1 MSIGFIN
8 NFLYFLTASSVS
20 IGEIVITGGADS
32 ESAGAAVQGVS
43 EAVTSAS
50 GGGFGGFGIGGMVLY
65 IVGLIALFYFFAIRP
80 QKKREKELKTMQ
92 SSIIVGDWVM
102 TTSGFYGKVVD
113 VSDSVFVI
121 EFGTNKSIS
130 IPVNKNEILGK
141 KEPDFTKSS
150 TSNNK

>member
-1 MSIGFIN
+1 MYGFVP
-8 NFLYFLTASSVS
+8 FLLDA
-20 IGEIVITGGADS
+20 VIKPSDGSAAAAGGA
-32 ESAGAAVQGVS
+32 
-43 EAVTSAS
+43 AS
-50 GGGFGGFGIGGMVLY
+50 GGGLFSSSNPVMI
-65 IVGLIALFYFFAIRP
+65 IVVYCVALVVIMYFLSVRP
-80 QKKREKELKTMQ
+80 TQKREKKLAEMRN
-92 SSIIVGDWVM
+92 SVVVGDSII
-102 TTSGFYGKVVD
+102 TNSGFYGKVVD

>member
-1 MSIGFIN
+1 
-8 NFLYFLTASSVS
+8 
-20 IGEIVITGGADS
+20 
-32 ESAGAAVQGVS
+32 
-43 EAVTSAS
+43 
-50 GGGFGGFGIGGMVLY
+50 
-65 IVGLIALFYFFAIRP
+65 
-80 QKKREKELKTMQ
+80 
-92 SSIIVGDWVM
+92 M